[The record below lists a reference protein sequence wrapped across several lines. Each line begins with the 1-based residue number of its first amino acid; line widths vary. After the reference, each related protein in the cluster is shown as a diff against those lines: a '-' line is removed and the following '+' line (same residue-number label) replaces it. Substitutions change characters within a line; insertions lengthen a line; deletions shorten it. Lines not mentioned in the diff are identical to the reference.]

1 MPSRLLKEMCS
12 VSSVFIHVQL
22 SVTVSAANVCLVV
35 ALTDV
40 GCGGVVSHLMRIEKI
55 DMSGIKQLTSVPFL
69 PIIAGACKSGAI
81 V

>member
-1 MPSRLLKEMCS
+1 M
-12 VSSVFIHVQL
+12 
-22 SVTVSAANVCLVV
+22 CLVV

-69 PIIAGACKSGAI
+69 PIIAGACTSVAI